1 MHLDATHASRGRR
14 LESWKEIAAYLGRDV
29 RTVQRWE
36 RSDELPVRRLQ
47 HAKLASVYAYTDE
60 LDEWRLG
67 REPGEPVAETTPQ
80 KPRTV
85 RRLWFVAGIA
95 MTVALGAAVA
105 LWPRRAVER
114 PAGTT
119 PIRTIAVLPIA
130 NFSGDPQQEY
140 FADGMTD
147 ALIAGLS
154 TVPGLLVI
162 SRTSVMPFKQT
173 QRRYRRSRR
182 RSTSR
187 ASSRAR

>member
-1 MHLDATHASRGRR
+1 M
-14 LESWKEIAAYLGRDV
+14 
-29 RTVQRWE
+29 QRWE

-67 REPGEPVAETTPQ
+67 REPGEPIAETTPP
-80 KPRTV
+80 KPWSV

-95 MTVALGAAVA
+95 PTVALGAAVA

-140 FADGMTD
+140 
-147 ALIAGLS
+147 
-154 TVPGLLVI
+154 LL
-162 SRTSVMPFKQT
+162 T
-173 QRRYRRSRR
+173 
-182 RSTSR
+182 
-187 ASSRAR
+187 A